1 MQAGIFMK
9 HITLKIILSLFCCS
23 LIIALILSGTAI
35 SKSRAVMQEEVKR
48 GLVHASAKYASQFSR
63 ELKTHENAVDLI
75 STVVSS
81 GFTAS
86 KVSKD
91 RLEFLK
97 IEENLADIIRLTMED
112 IPETKSLYVTF
123 NPKTS
128 GGNDEVWYLRN
139 EAGEVFHMEADN
151 TVTDW
156 LVDGKET
163 DAYYFQA
170 IRKGKNWSG
179 VEYDKYLGVYSV
191 TYSRACNDKYGQ
203 LIGVAGTDIFIDD
216 MLDTVKNIQMEA
228 GGYAFLMD
236 GAGNYLAGSTSE
248 EIFME
253 MKQAGILNL
262 PDHIAPADKEGVVAS
277 EEEAITY
284 AEVKGD
290 RYLTAYSKTTNGW
303 ILALSQSENHLLLP
317 ILHLKQMIYTI
328 AGLILSGV
336 LIYSFYFS
344 KISLSPIVRE
354 YEQKDVIMHHQSRQA
369 KLGEMVGNIAHQWK
383 QPLNVMSITLSNL
396 WDDWKQGNLTE
407 QQLREHI
414 SNMRSYIKNMSG
426 TVDDFADFLK
436 PSRKKDYF
444 SLADAVDTALSLM
457 QESIKINRITVI
469 EDSEVNLN
477 AYGYKNEFCHGVFN
491 VLNNARDAI
500 IESGIDKR
508 EIRIKIYSGQGSKQ
522 KGVSIIDIENNGSR
536 IPEESL
542 QQVFDPY
549 FTTKEEKGGTG
560 IGLYLTKEIIEA
572 HMAGTIELFNTETG
586 VCCRMIIPREDTHE
600 RS

>member
-1 MQAGIFMK
+1 
-9 HITLKIILSLFCCS
+9 
-23 LIIALILSGTAI
+23 
-35 SKSRAVMQEEVKR
+35 
-48 GLVHASAKYASQFSR
+48 
-63 ELKTHENAVDLI
+63 
-75 STVVSS
+75 
-81 GFTAS
+81 
-86 KVSKD
+86 
-91 RLEFLK
+91 
-97 IEENLADIIRLTMED
+97 
-112 IPETKSLYVTF
+112 
-123 NPKTS
+123 
-128 GGNDEVWYLRN
+128 
-139 EAGEVFHMEADN
+139 
-151 TVTDW
+151 
-156 LVDGKET
+156 
-163 DAYYFQA
+163 
-170 IRKGKNWSG
+170 
-179 VEYDKYLGVYSV
+179 
-191 TYSRACNDKYGQ
+191 
-203 LIGVAGTDIFIDD
+203 
-216 MLDTVKNIQMEA
+216 
-228 GGYAFLMD
+228 
-236 GAGNYLAGSTSE
+236 
-248 EIFME
+248 
-253 MKQAGILNL
+253 MKQSGILNL
-262 PDHIAPADKEGVVAS
+262 PNYVAPADQEGVVAS

-284 AEVKGD
+284 AEVEGE

-336 LIYSFYFS
+336 LIYSFYFF
-344 KISLSPIVRE
+344 KISLSPIVKE

-396 WDDWKQGNLTE
+396 WDDWRQGNLTE

-414 SNMRSYIKNMSG
+414 SNMRSYIRNMSG

-469 EDSEVNLN
+469 EDSEVNLK

-500 IESGIDKR
+500 IESGVDKR
-508 EIRIKIYSGQGSKQ
+508 EIRIRIYSRQGIKQ
-522 KGVSIIDIENNGSR
+522 TGVSIIDIENNGNQ
-536 IPEESL
+536 IPEEYL

-560 IGLYLTKEIIEA
+560 IGLYLTKEIIGA

-586 VCCRMIIPREDTHE
+586 VCCRMVIPREDTLL
-600 RS
+600 